1 MDVQPIV
8 ERLRQRLA
16 DLPLREIDAA
26 GGLDAAMRGNRAA
39 PALYVMPL
47 SERGTYLAH
56 TGYVDQQET
65 RVFGVVMALETLDF
79 SRGSGTGISLDVLRQ
94 RVKKALIGWVMDDE
108 TGEPVLFQSG
118 DLVDF
123 PGNGSLWWAD
133 EYVMTGYFRS
143 EE

>member
-1 MDVQPIV
+1 
-8 ERLRQRLA
+8 
-16 DLPLREIDAA
+16 
-26 GGLDAAMRGNRAA
+26 MRGSRAA
-39 PALYVMPL
+39 PAVYVIAL
-47 SERGTYLAH
+47 AERGAYLPH

-65 RVFGVVMALETLDF
+65 RVFGVILALETLDF
-79 SRGSGTGISLDVLRQ
+79 SRGTGTGISLHQLRLRIKQ
-94 RVKKALIGWVMDDE
+94 ALVGWVMDAQ